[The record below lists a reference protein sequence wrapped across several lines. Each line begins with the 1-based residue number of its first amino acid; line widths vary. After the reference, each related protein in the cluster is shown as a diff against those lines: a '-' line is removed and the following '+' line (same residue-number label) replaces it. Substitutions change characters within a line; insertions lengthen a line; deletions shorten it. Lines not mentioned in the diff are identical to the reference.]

1 MLLYVCAM
9 PNLYVQARRGW
20 LAVILL
26 MVLPAAAR
34 AHIELDASVPAARA
48 VITAPPDALRL
59 RFSGT
64 VEARYT
70 RLMLLA
76 PDGAQVPLGA
86 ITFLDGS
93 DREFTAA
100 VPPLRGSGTFTVRW
114 RTAGADG
121 HVLEGSYTFTLVQD
135 SAGVFEPD
143 TAGATVV
150 VEDHEHDHG
159 GASMSGTG
167 PGEVVGRWLHFVALT
182 LLLGAVTLR
191 MALLPRLGSDAATRS
206 LLERR
211 AWRAIALAA
220 VLLGGAAI
228 LRLWQQS
235 VALHGAS
242 RAWSTPLLT
251 MMLND
256 TGWGRA
262 WVLQVFLLTLV
273 AAAIVWARPSRD
285 RVAALVA
292 TLAAAG
298 LAAIPGLSGHAAGAG
313 GIAWLVLSNDALHVA
328 AAGAWVGTLALL
340 MTAVL
345 PVLGRTPD
353 GPVAQAAAVDAFSPL
368 ALAAAAVV
376 AGSGLVN
383 ALLHFS
389 APAQLWTTT
398 YGLTLLVK
406 LTLVG
411 AALAGGFVNW
421 RFVRP
426 RLTTGGHARLRVV
439 AGSELFFALF
449 VLLATAVLTG
459 LPRPG

>member
-1 MLLYVCAM
+1 M
-9 PNLYVQARRGW
+9 PNLNVLVRRCW

-26 MVLPAAAR
+26 VALPGTAR
-34 AHIELDASVPAARA
+34 AHIQLDASVPAARA

-64 VEARYT
+64 IEAKYT

-86 ITFLDGS
+86 ITFIEGS

-100 VPPLRGSGTFTVRW
+100 MPPLRGSGTFTVRW

-135 SAGVFEPD
+135 SAATFEPD
-143 TAGATVV
+143 TAGAAIAAG
-150 VEDHEHDHG
+150 DHGHDHG
-159 GASMSGTG
+159 AASMSGTG
-167 PGEVVGRWLHFVALT
+167 PGEVLGRWLHFVALT

-191 MALLPRLGSDAATRS
+191 MALLPRLGTHATTRT
-206 LLERR
+206 LLERS

-220 VLLGGAAI
+220 VLLACAAI
-228 LRLWQQS
+228 LRLWLQS
-235 VALHGAS
+235 AALHGAD

-273 AAAIVWARPSRD
+273 AAAIVWARAGRD
-285 RVAALVA
+285 RIAALVA

-298 LAAIPGLSGHAAGAG
+298 LAAIPGLSGHAAGAEG
-313 GIAWLVLSNDALHVA
+313 VAWLVLSNDALHVA

-353 GPVAQAAAVDAFSPL
+353 GPAAQAAAVDAFSPL

-383 ALLHFS
+383 ALLHIT
-389 APAQLWTTT
+389 APAQLWATS

-406 LTLVG
+406 LALVG
-411 AALAGGFVNW
+411 AAIAGGFVNW

-426 RLTTGGHARLRVV
+426 RLTTGDHARLRIV
-439 AGSELFFALF
+439 AGSELLFALF